1 MRTLIKN
8 GLVVTADAS
17 FEADVVIVDGKID
30 AVSRRASGAVET
42 DRKSVV

>member
-17 FEADVVIVDGKID
+17 FEADVLAPPTGR
-30 AVSRRASGAVET
+30 SRP
-42 DRKSVV
+42 